1 MWWLGCV
8 PLPLSLGLSCEAWYQ
23 LFQGHDSCSPCTHPT
38 LPAGGEFPL
47 QHGLV
52 DQDCH
57 VHLIPAIKH
66 ELEAFDEK
74 LRREFE

>member
-1 MWWLGCV
+1 
-8 PLPLSLGLSCEAWYQ
+8 
-23 LFQGHDSCSPCTHPT
+23 
-38 LPAGGEFPL
+38 
-47 QHGLV
+47 V